1 MKKLTL
7 FLKILF
13 GTFLLCQTTHLF
25 SQKFKIGDLIGTNI
39 RREDPIKYLD
49 VAGFVREY
57 HDWVIDEG
65 DRYLPA
71 ANGTASPNYNA
82 NTFKWN
88 PGYQGMS
95 FEQFTPFYT
104 NIIANLNEIQT
115 DFKPICA
122 DMKFC
127 LPHLS
132 GTGGIFGQ
140 DALGQPA
147 QKPYWDIALE
157 FKPVRTNRSG
167 NTTGS
172 QDIFINANTSPATTT
187 DLAYIDDAAT
197 PASYL
202 WYADWVTQFSKAFAT
217 DNTGNLS
224 CFKSADGT
232 ASGQNKVGY
241 IEIWNEQDKN
251 WFDPRF
257 TNGAATLPNLV
268 KFTPEE
274 YAAMGGMAF
283 DGFSEGTFINGQKP
297 SSPDYPL
304 GVKNTVNGKAKY
316 VFGGLFDIGNT
327 QWTFVEDVNKVC
339 NGTTPFSAS
348 KARRSGYPTNPT
360 VKFPFDV
367 LNFHHYCDNSVT
379 GLGTTGVAPELD
391 NVSETTTAKTFKKR
405 LREIRDNAISLFP
418 DGQGG
423 TTKELWLSEFGWD
436 TNLESDERSEQ
447 AGVTQEEVQ
456 GRWMARIYLE
466 IAAAKWDRSMQFCI
480 RDEVTKATGF
490 GSANGA
496 RYKSSGL
503 IRDKSNNY
511 APKLS
516 YWYVSALRNT
526 LGNYFFAQELQCF
539 DQSTNSF
546 TFNDSWQY
554 NTPALTP
561 RIYLFKNAQTNI
573 TNGAYPTIASANQ
586 DILAVW
592 MPTASNSTLSNYKVY
607 FNNFDGTAS
616 TPVTLVKSTPGDA
629 DGVRSALTMQ
639 LDAVRNKFYV
649 TIPQISELPQ
659 YIILGNSSADTNFPA
674 CPSNVMT
681 TAVSCDATALKWTIP
696 AAGYDK
702 LAIYFYQTAYG
713 EAAPTFDLG
722 NPKWRLYSD
731 ELPPTTT
738 EATIAGLTQM
748 TGNYYVAL
756 VPQKSGKIPTTTCV
770 HLLKTAACFGG
781 IPSSTVT
788 GVNVGNTEA
797 NDLFNYSD
805 VSFCYP
811 QRTAF
816 SGGWDDNNNTL
827 DINLVANG
835 SSNFYKLHAISLYD
849 ANGIDK
855 IQIFGDS
862 DFINGGE
869 VLLATYVTTRY
880 LEWVSMPLIA
890 QGNWKRLRLV
900 RSSPQ
905 AVIQRIVLF
914 GYLNTT
920 GYTEPGCCGSATAVQ
935 VGSGASTPK
944 ATASAAFGAN
954 TIQTGQEIVVKGN
967 FTFDMASLTFDN
979 CTIYMSDDANVS
991 LATAGNTSSKQL
1003 FIKGTT
1009 VQGCK
1014 TLWHGIKVF
1023 PTTQL
1028 YVEPNT
1034 QGKASIIRDAE
1045 KAFDVQ
1051 RSTSTATTFLKLD
1064 GAMFEKNL
1072 YGVFI
1077 NDNTCTGC
1085 SLLDINAS
1093 SVIKGNLFDGTST
1106 ELKPP
1111 YTGMA
1116 VGAYWP
1122 KSRAAIDVT
1131 NCASLNIGVSG
1142 ASPNL
1147 VQKSDWGIVSRKS
1160 NLTVLNTTFADIL
1173 INAGGTGM
1181 GIYAQNL
1188 TKLTQ
1193 TGLGQNASSTFNN
1206 VYYGVYS
1213 TGSAFK
1219 VTNNLMTNVQGRG
1232 LECQTAT
1239 VATNDFNQ
1247 IENNTINTNSNGVY
1261 LSNNNVKIRVKGNI
1275 IANGTDKNV
1284 FGIYCGG
1291 IGNTGI
1297 KTYDVRDNNVTI
1309 KSDPSNTSTYGAGIL
1324 LANTFS
1330 PNIQGNDIKVNN
1342 YTLNLVPPAGQ
1353 NNNNGFYPYIDGSL
1367 ETNGKSGTYCTN
1379 TVTGVYNNQGW
1390 GIKTETT
1397 TGNKYDCNIL
1407 NTIGKGLTFFGNC
1420 TTTAGA
1426 TTNNIVDNDFGTHT
1440 HALYLQ
1446 ANGTNTA
1453 QIGKQFHTG
1462 NDWTNLGTGNWAAL
1476 YENATSTDQT
1486 NNRFDV
1492 NAGDIALGHV
1502 DPANWF
1508 LPSSGTDLIC
1518 QAPCIANQINMVTP
1532 GHSTT
1537 QAEQSAQ
1544 DRGLDLVVEEGFYYD
1559 VITGKNQLEDYAEAY
1574 GWMIR
1579 RNIYREIVDANGTE
1593 IPEEYKAFMD
1603 KQAGTS
1609 VGRFQDFE
1617 FALGGLGQNQ
1627 TELLSNILEIE
1638 AQIETIVKEA
1648 QPSLDNF
1655 QSLPTEKQ
1663 LPLLEAGFGEPM
1675 RNLGNLWQERIQLHQ
1690 ILKTNTT
1697 TQAAEL
1703 LAWNEGLPVEND
1715 FEQYEQQ
1722 VNGFYLALRAN
1733 DLSSLSD
1740 QDSAR
1745 VDFIAGLCPFEGGFA
1760 VYKARSLYSWL
1771 YGVYKPEWF
1780 ECKEVVKPRDIA
1792 GQDKKQKSNFGFDL
1806 IPNPAGDYFL
1816 VKLNNASGI
1825 QNDFRL
1831 FSATGNV
1838 LLHKKL
1844 AGAFERVDTSNFPSG
1859 IYFVEV
1865 VGENGERSFHKIL
1878 IHR

>member
-82 NTFKWN
+82 NAFKWN

-167 NTTGS
+167 NSSGS
-172 QDIFINANTSPATTT
+172 QDIFINANTSPTTTT
-187 DLAYIDDAAT
+187 DLAYVDDAAT

-224 CFKSADGT
+224 SFKSADGT

-251 WFDPRF
+251 WFDARF
-257 TNGAATLPNLV
+257 TNGATTLPNLV

-283 DGFSEGTFINGQKP
+283 DGFSEGAFINGQKP

-316 VFGGLFDIGNT
+316 VFGGLFDIGST
-327 QWTFVEDVNKVC
+327 QWTFVEKVNEVC
-339 NGTTPFSAS
+339 NGTTTFSAS

-391 NVSETTTAKTFKKR
+391 NVSETTTTKTFKER
-405 LREIRDNAISLFP
+405 LREIRNNAIALFP

-466 IAAAKWDRSMQFCI
+466 IAAAKWDRAMQFCI

-561 RIYLFKNAQTNI
+561 RVYLFKNAQTNI
-573 TNGAYPTIASANQ
+573 TNGVYPTIASANQ

-607 FNNFDGTAS
+607 FNNFDGTVS

-629 DGVRSALTMQ
+629 DGVRSALTIQ

-649 TIPQISELPQ
+649 TIPQISEMPQ

-738 EATIAGLTQM
+738 ETTIAGLSQM

-862 DFINGGE
+862 DFVNGGE

-954 TIQTGQEIVVKGN
+954 TNQVGQEIVVKGN
-967 FTFDMASLTFDN
+967 FNFDMANLTLDN
-979 CTIYMSDDANVS
+979 CTIFVDDAASVS
-991 LATAGNTSSKQL
+991 LSSMTNLSTKQL
-1003 FIKGTT
+1003 NIKGTT
-1009 VQGCK
+1009 IQGCK
-1014 TLWHGIKVF
+1014 KLWKGIEVY
-1023 PTTQL
+1023 PYGQIV
-1028 YVEPNT
+1028 VEPNSS
-1034 QGKASIIRDAE
+1034 GKKSVFRDAE
-1045 KAFDVQ
+1045 KAINVF
-1051 RSTSTATTFLKLD
+1051 RSGNTYVTFLKVD
-1064 GAMFEKNL
+1064 QAIFEKNQN
-1072 YGVFI
+1072 GIFI
-1077 NDNTCTGC
+1077 NDNTSGVTPI
-1085 SLLDINAS
+1085 DINCGS
-1093 SVIKGNLFDGTST
+1093 IVKGSIFDGTDT
-1106 ELKPP
+1106 DLKPP

-1116 VGAYWP
+1116 SYSSKPLTGINVFAFPCFYVGDIAGD
-1122 KSRAAIDVT
+1122 ANQFMNTDVGMLAQNT
-1131 NCASLNIGVSG
+1131 SVTIRNSKFSNIKLRTSFSG
-1142 ASPNL
+1142 
-1147 VQKSDWGIVSRKS
+1147 I
-1160 NLTVLNTTFADIL
+1160 
-1173 INAGGTGM
+1173 
-1181 GIYAQNL
+1181 GIYGKQQSKIN
-1188 TKLTQ
+1188 Q
-1193 TGLGQNASSTFNN
+1193 TGFGKTAAVTFNN
-1206 VYYGVYS
+1206 VEYPFYLS
-1213 TGSAFK
+1213 ETAFK
-1219 VTNNLMTNVQGRG
+1219 IKDNRMTNVARSGIYAG
-1232 LECQTAT
+1232 YGI
-1239 VATNDFNQ
+1239 VATGDYNNV
-1247 IENNTINTNSNGVY
+1247 ENNSITTNGNGINCGLNDI
-1261 LSNNNVKIRVKGNI
+1261 KIRILNNDI
-1275 IANGTDKNV
+1275 FNYQDKNI
-1284 FGIYCGG
+1284 FGITAYGYANTTTKAYD
-1291 IGNTGI
+1291 IRGNYI
-1297 KTYDVRDNNVTI
+1297 EL
-1309 KSDPSNTSTYGAGIL
+1309 KSDPTNTSSYGAGIL
-1324 LANTFS
+1324 LSNAFS
-1330 PNIQGNDIKVNN
+1330 PNIQGNTINIKN
-1342 YTLNLVPPAGQ
+1342 YSLNLTPPPGQ
-1353 NNNNGFYPYIDGSL
+1353 NNNNGFYPYIYGIL

-1462 NDWTNLGTGNWAAL
+1462 NDWTNLGTGNWAGL
-1476 YENATSTDQT
+1476 YENATIADQT

-1508 LPSSGTDLIC
+1508 LQSPGTDLTC
-1518 QAPCIANQINMVTP
+1518 QAPCVANQINMVTP
-1532 GHSTT
+1532 GHGTT

-1544 DRGLDLVVEEGFYYD
+1544 DRGLDLVIEEGLYYD
-1559 VITGKNQLEDYAEAY
+1559 VITEKNQLEDYAEAY
-1574 GWMIR
+1574 RWMIR
-1579 RNIYREIVDANGTE
+1579 RNIYREIMDAYGTE
-1593 IPEEYKAFMD
+1593 VPEEYKAFMD

-1609 VGRFQDFE
+1609 VGKFQDFE

-1627 TELLSNILEIE
+1627 PELLSNILEIE

-1648 QPSLDNF
+1648 QPLLDNF

-1675 RNLGNLWQERIQLHQ
+1675 RNMGNLWQERIQLHQ

-1740 QDSAR
+1740 QDSAQ

-1780 ECKEVVKPRDIA
+1780 ECKEVVKARDIV
-1792 GQDKKQKSNFGFDL
+1792 GTGKKQKSNFGFDL

-1816 VKLNNASGI
+1816 VKLNNVNSI

-1831 FSATGNV
+1831 FSATGN
-1838 LLHKKL
+1838 LLVHKKL
-1844 AGAFERVDTSNFPSG
+1844 VGAFERVDTSNFPSG